1 MLKRILSIILLNILF
16 YQFSYAKIDIK
27 ARTAILQDFTS
38 IIAFDLIKSGDLQL
52 NEKFIISEKAWRLS
66 TAGYSSMFVM
76 VGDEVSVEN
85 LLKGIIVAS
94 GNDACIA
101 LAEGIAG
108 TEEEFAIM
116 MTAKAK
122 ELGMMNTNFANS
134 SGGHKLSRN
143 SKNLLEDSR
152 EIIAELLDSAPSEIV
167 FTSGGTEADNWTIK
181 SLFDSKQPNNNLVTS
196 NIEHEAVLASA
207 EWISSNGFQT
217 KYAKSDENGFVTKDE
232 FINQIDDETIVASL
246 MWGNN
251 ETGVAAVSAHK
262 IGGPKGVG
270 AMFVNNK
277 FKLPSFL
284 HGGKQE
290 LERRAGTV
298 DVPGIAAFATALQE
312 QQTRFDE
319 EVGLMNDERSIFEDK
334 LKNALSVEIIGESM
348 KRLPHISNVQ
358 FRDINSEVL
367 LIQLDLNGLGVSRG
381 SACASGAQK
390 PSHVLQAMNIDS
402 KFINNHLRFSFGW
415 TTQTGDGSKAADIVM
430 KAVKEIQ

>member
-1 MLKRILSIILLNILF
+1 MKN
-16 YQFSYAKIDIK
+16 
-27 ARTAILQDFTS
+27 QDYLYLDHAASTPMR
-38 IIAFDLIKSGDLQL
+38 KSAMDKYI
-52 NEKFIISEKAWRLS
+52 E
-66 TAGYSSMFVM
+66 
-76 VGDEVSVEN
+76 
-85 LLKGIIVAS
+85 
-94 GNDACIA
+94 
-101 LAEGIAG
+101 AESFG
-108 TEEEFAIM
+108 
-116 MTAKAK
+116 
-122 ELGMMNTNFANS
+122 FANS

-152 EIIAELLDSAPSEIV
+152 EVISELFNSAPGEII

-181 SLFDSKQPNNNLVTS
+181 SLFDSKITNSNLVTS

-207 EWISSNGFQT
+207 EWVSSNGFQT

-251 ETGVAAVSAHK
+251 ETGVIQPIKDISKELKSTNSSTLFHSDVVQGIISDNVDFHKSGIESAAISAHK

-270 AMFVNNK
+270 AMFINSK
-277 FKLPSFL
+277 YKLPSFL

-319 EVGLMNDERSIFEDK
+319 EVGLMNNERLIFEDK
-334 LKNALSVEIIGESM
+334 LKNSLNVQIIGESM
-348 KRLPHISNVQ
+348 NRLPHISNIQ
-358 FRDINSEVL
+358 FKDINSEVL

-390 PSHVLQAMNIDS
+390 PSHVLEAMNINP
-402 KFINNHLRFSFGW
+402 KFINSHLRFSFGW
-415 TTQTGDGSKAADIVM
+415 TTQAGDGNKAAEIVM
-430 KAVKEIQ
+430 KSVKEII